1 MWVVSI
7 TILFVGA
14 SSVARAAPICA
25 CARGRDRL
33 SSVDEQY
40 FTDSSPAS
48 AEEIRTI
55 EVSARGFDLS
65 MRVSSRVF
73 SGSKLDLGTRQ
84 LLEIAPDLPE
94 GGTFLDLG
102 CGWGPIATIMSLE
115 SPSAT
120 VWAVDV
126 NSRAVDLTQRNAQSN
141 GASGVRALKA
151 EQALAASQ
159 ESDTRFDVIWS
170 NPPVRIGKDAMHEML
185 LAWLGRLAPT
195 GVAYLVVQR
204 NLGADSLIT
213 WLNGQGLR
221 ASKYASKKGFRIIEV
236 RPD

>member
-1 MWVVSI
+1 M
-7 TILFVGA
+7 
-14 SSVARAAPICA
+14 
-25 CARGRDRL
+25 
-33 SSVDEQY
+33 DEQY
-40 FTDSSPAS
+40 FTDSAPAS
-48 AEEIRTI
+48 ADETRLI

-84 LLEIAPDLPE
+84 LLSVAPDLPE

-102 CGWGPIATIMSLE
+102 CGWGPIATVMSRE
-115 SPSAT
+115 SPQAT

-126 NSRAVDLTQRNAQSN
+126 NSRALDLTQRNAAAN
-141 GASGVRALKA
+141 GARGVRTPKA
-151 EQALAASQ
+151 DDALAASI

-170 NPPVRIGKDAMHEML
+170 NPPVRIGKEAMHEML
-185 LAWLGRLAPT
+185 TAWLGRLAAT

-213 WLNGQGLR
+213 WLNGQGFE
-221 ASKYASKKGFRIIEV
+221 ASKFASKKGFRIIEV
-236 RPD
+236 RPA

>member
-1 MWVVSI
+1 M
-7 TILFVGA
+7 
-14 SSVARAAPICA
+14 
-25 CARGRDRL
+25 
-33 SSVDEQY
+33 DEQY
-40 FTDSSPAS
+40 FTDSSPAT
-48 AEEIRTI
+48 ADEVRTI

-84 LLEIAPDLPE
+84 LLEIAPDLPK

-115 SPSAT
+115 SPNAT

-126 NSRAVDLTQRNAQSN
+126 NSRAVDLTQRNAQAN
-141 GASGVRALKA
+141 GASAVRALKA
-151 EQALAASQ
+151 EEALAVSQ

-170 NPPVRIGKDAMHEML
+170 NPPVRIGKEAMHEML
-185 LAWLGRLAPT
+185 LAWLDRLAPS
-195 GVAYLVVQR
+195 GVAHLVVQR

-213 WLNGQGLR
+213 WLNGQGLK
-221 ASKYASKKGFRIIEV
+221 ASKFASKKGFRIIEV
-236 RPD
+236 RPA

>member
-1 MWVVSI
+1 MSEHYF
-7 TILFVGA
+7 TASPAGPAEEREHSFVIRGTRHTVTTA
-14 SSVARAAPICA
+14 SGVFSA
-25 CARGRDRL
+25 DRL
-33 SSVDEQY
+33 DKGTQVLLD
-40 FTDSSPAS
+40 
-48 AEEIRTI
+48 
-55 EVSARGFDLS
+55 
-65 MRVSSRVF
+65 RVPDPPE
-73 SGSKLDLGTRQ
+73 SG
-84 LLEIAPDLPE
+84 LL
-94 GGTFLDLG
+94 LDLG

-115 SPSAT
+115 SPNAD

-141 GASGVRALKA
+141 GAKGVRALKA
-151 EQALAASQ
+151 EEALTSSQ

-170 NPPVRIGKDAMHEML
+170 NPPVRVGKDTMHEML

-213 WLNGQGLR
+213 WLNGQGFQ

-236 RPD
+236 RPA

>member
-1 MWVVSI
+1 
-7 TILFVGA
+7 
-14 SSVARAAPICA
+14 
-25 CARGRDRL
+25 
-33 SSVDEQY
+33 
-40 FTDSSPAS
+40 
-48 AEEIRTI
+48 
-55 EVSARGFDLS
+55 

-73 SGSKLDLGTRQ
+73 SASQLDLGTRQ

-94 GGTFLDLG
+94 DGTFLDLG

-115 SPSAT
+115 SPSAA

-126 NSRAVDLTQRNAQSN
+126 NSRALDLTQRNAQAN

-151 EQALAASQ
+151 DEALAASQ

-185 LAWLGRLAPT
+185 LTWLGMLAPT

-236 RPD
+236 RPA